1 MRGGIG
7 GTQATWLPGVVD
19 AQVARLGGVLAD
31 GLGEAASR
39 LLGDIFLEAA
49 RTADGREDLANG
61 VGSQGAVA
69 SSAVEGADDI
79 FGIEAGAKAEDEA
92 RLMKIQPRR
101 GLAHELEELGGTLAH
116 ALECPAQLVGI
127 GGRAMSRGW
136 VKAVRVELEALSAGG
151 KLMASDAAQIGA
163 VDEQLVLGDA
173 HGQDVGDMV
182 VGHRVAIALPVDEAV
197 DAADSVGD
205 AGSVV
210 VMRRKRP

>member
-31 GLGEAASR
+31 SLGEAASR
-39 LLGDIFLEAA
+39 LLGDVLLEAA
-49 RTADGREDLANG
+49 RTADGRQDLAHG
-61 VGSQGAVA
+61 VGTQGAVA
-69 SSAVEGADDI
+69 CSALQGPDDI
-79 FGIEAGAKAEDEA
+79 LGIEAGTKAEDEA

-116 ALECPAQLVGI
+116 ALECLAQLVSI

-205 AGSVV
+205 TGGIVV
-210 VMRRKRP
+210 VRR